1 MSRIFEVLDYQDHW
15 PRVFEA
21 EKALLQSVLG
31 DGVITIEHIGSTSV
45 PGLAAK
51 PIIDIL
57 AEVERLDVLD
67 ALDAKNSEL
76 AKLGYRARGE
86 HGIAGR
92 RYFQKGAAQRSHHL
106 HVFQSGSTQLT
117 CHRAFRDY
125 LIAHPDK
132 AREYAELKRIAALS
146 CHHDSEAY
154 MAAKA
159 GFIQE
164 TLALA
169 LCWYGKV

>member
-1 MSRIFEVLDYQDHW
+1 MSRLIEVLDYQGHW
-15 PRVFEA
+15 PAAFEA
-21 EKALLQSVLG
+21 EKALLQQALG
-31 DGVITIEHIGSTSV
+31 EAGMIIEHIGSTSV
-45 PGLAAK
+45 PDLAAK

-67 ALDAKNSEL
+67 AKSSEL

-86 HGIAGR
+86 HGIVGR

-106 HVFQSGSTQLT
+106 HVFQSGSIELT